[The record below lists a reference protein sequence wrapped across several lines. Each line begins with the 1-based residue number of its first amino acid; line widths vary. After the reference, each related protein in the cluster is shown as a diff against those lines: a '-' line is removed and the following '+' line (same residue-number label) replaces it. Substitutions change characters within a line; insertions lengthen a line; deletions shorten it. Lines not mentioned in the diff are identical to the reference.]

1 MWQRKPTGE
10 VTNQATGLCLD
21 GAHGVVGQV
30 IYTNGCVLHT
40 GGPSAAIG
48 QLWTFNKDG
57 SILLRAAHTCAAPPA
72 TPGGNITT
80 DTCGVAGRTKG
91 VWDNG
96 GGGGGGGGGGTCTAS
111 TARVG
116 PDNGIVPHSG
126 EFQLKL
132 QSSGS
137 SPNASAA
144 RRLMPL
150 AVPGGAKI
158 EVTAFVAMLRS
169 TVPQDGS
176 PSRHGGASNKSSYH
190 SSQASSAT
198 SENNEPLF
206 GFRFNV
212 REVNSSREV
221 MQTSVSDVV
230 SGGAEYTQ
238 QTYSWQL
245 HPSTVY
251 VEIAVEC
258 VGNITVYVCNTIM
271 NVKLWCR

>member
-30 IYTNGCVLHT
+30 VYTNGCVLHT

-48 QLWTFNKDG
+48 QLWTLNEDG

-80 DTCGVAGRTKG
+80 DACGVAGRTKG

-96 GGGGGGGGGGTCTAS
+96 GGGGGGGGGTCTAS
-111 TARVG
+111 TVRVG
-116 PDNGIVPHSG
+116 PDNGIAPHSG

-150 AVPGGAKI
+150 AVAGGAKI

-169 TVPQDGS
+169 TVSQDGS
-176 PSRHGGASNKSSYH
+176 PSRHGGTSNHASHHSSQASSAASHHSSQASSDASHH

-251 VEIAVEC
+251 VEIAVE
-258 VGNITVYVCNTIM
+258 
-271 NVKLWCR
+271 